1 MIFAIPADA
10 AAMPAKPKKAAIN
23 ATTKKPSAQRNIV
36 SLLLETL
43 EVALHLPE
51 TRIVLRMGMKAR
63 RFLLSFKGATENPP
77 YLGSPM
83 CTMRIA

>member
-23 ATTKKPSAQRNIV
+23 ATTNPPTAQRNNV

-51 TRIVLRMGMKAR
+51 TRIVFRMGMKAI
-63 RFLLSFKGATENPP
+63 
-77 YLGSPM
+77 LGLF
-83 CTMRIA
+83 

>member
-51 TRIVLRMGMKAR
+51 T
-63 RFLLSFKGATENPP
+63 
-77 YLGSPM
+77 
-83 CTMRIA
+83 